1 MKGRMVDDNSRSKEG
16 LVIEDVES
24 MTRQGA
30 APKDTKTKL
39 GSMSIDQF
47 LKENGSTDDE
57 DENIQNGSE
66 EAEQYVGEGNTYQDE
81 DGELNEKEGKYFI
94 ISI

>member
-1 MKGRMVDDNSRSKEG
+1 MKGTMVDDKSRSKQG

-24 MTRQGA
+24 MTIQGV

-47 LKENGSTDDE
+47 LKENGSADDE

-66 EAEQYVGEGNTYQDE
+66 EAEQYVGDGNTYQDE

>member
-1 MKGRMVDDNSRSKEG
+1 MKGMMVDDNSKSKEG

-24 MTRQGA
+24 MTRQCV

-47 LKENGSTDDE
+47 LKENGSIDDE
-57 DENIQNGSE
+57 DKNIQNGGE